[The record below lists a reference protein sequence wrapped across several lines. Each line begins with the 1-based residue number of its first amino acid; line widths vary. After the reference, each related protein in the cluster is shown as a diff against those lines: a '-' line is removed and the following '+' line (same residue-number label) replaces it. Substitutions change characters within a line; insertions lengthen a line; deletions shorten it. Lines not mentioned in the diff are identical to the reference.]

1 MAEIHY
7 KVTKLINNK
16 KSFFIFNCGYGFGFS
31 VMEIIKKFEQVSR
44 KRIKYVIG
52 KRRKGDIVISIAN
65 PKKLKKLINWKPKYQ
80 SLDLLVKSSL
90 QWYKKTL
97 NS

>member
-1 MAEIHY
+1 
-7 KVTKLINNK
+7 
-16 KSFFIFNCGYGFGFS
+16 
-31 VMEIIKKFEQVSR
+31 MEIIRKFEQVSK
-44 KRIKYVIG
+44 KRIKYIIG

-90 QWYKKTL
+90 QWYKKIL